1 MPRAATIKDLKRQI
15 EHVAELPLAA
25 ALEDEVTGWSQQGW
39 PGVTATTR
47 SLLAHWFNR
56 EEEVGDRFHE
66 CQQRAIETVIYC
78 HEILREPDLTTLY
91 AKLAPLILR
100 DHSNIREDVASLPFE
115 RYCLKM
121 ATGSGKTWVL
131 IALLVWQYF
140 NALRVE
146 DPGRFSYRFLIV
158 APGQEVLDR
167 LSDAFRGRRI
177 TGSDRRNPATADLQS
192 DLFMPPTPA
201 WRGQFHLEAL
211 GPDDVRPNRS
221 SPEGPFYVLTNWQ
234 QFRLPRRRVSFLDR
248 ALGGDLEDLTKGEL
262 LAYLLTRHPD
272 LVVMNDEA
280 HHVHSKLSA
289 TGDELVWRHFLKVV
303 HTEMLRV
310 HEAEAGTFLQLD
322 FSATPFFG
330 TGAKRDYFPHIVYD
344 FSLLDAMREML
355 VKQLFLEERE
365 GMAAERAK
373 ELDFRAERSDAPK
386 GKRGTVTGLSM
397 GQKILIDIG
406 RAKLEQLAVDFKQ
419 RGINRKPVMMIL
431 TEETDVVVPVQDYLA
446 SKVDA
451 GGNPYDA
458 TRVMAVHSELGDA
471 ELTKARRRLDAID
484 NDDDPLCVVISVLML
499 REGFDKTNICVSV
512 VLRATEADLLLE
524 QIVGRGVRLMFPPTK
539 YPELIESKREAV
551 VALQKHQR
559 PENSLDFLF
568 IVEHPKFRAFYEA
581 LRQAGYTIGGGD
593 TTTIAPAGDLE
604 TIPFDPARIGD
615 LDVAWPVQT
624 YSEGKGIDF
633 EKIDAS
639 RLATY
644 PALSFDALKKLVQ
657 GISIQDVHAETGT
670 KVKTWKLDNRYF
682 DYAFFLG
689 QAAGAI
695 ARAGTP
701 TPLLTAERARVS
713 AVIDEYV
720 GSYLFRE
727 PIDFTK
733 RENYTVLNYTEVF
746 EHVVRVVRNALVEAM
761 DQGRYEVRRGEWR
774 RLSDVPS
781 ILLRHSKSVKTQKC
795 IYPRQ
800 GYQAIGGGLERWFI
814 ANVLEVSA
822 EVTAFA
828 KLDKKHNLVIA
839 WRDLDG
845 VLRKYEVDFIVR
857 TDAGVFIVET
867 KGDRDLESP
876 GVALKARA
884 ASGWAA
890 NASDL
895 EPPEGLKQARHFEY
909 LLVAESTIESNPGM
923 GFDALLAH
931 GRATRDRVVNRAEER
946 LFSR

>member
-1 MPRAATIKDLKRQI
+1 MPRSATIRDLKRQV

-25 ALEDEVTGWSQQGW
+25 ALKDEVAGWSQQGW
-39 PGVTATTR
+39 PGVTVTTR
-47 SLLAHWFNR
+47 SLLVHWFNR
-56 EEEVGDRFHE
+56 EEEVGDRFHQ

-78 HEILREPDLTTLY
+78 HEILREPDLTSLY
-91 AKLAPLILR
+91 TKLAPQTIR
-100 DHSNIREDVASLPFE
+100 DHSNIRDDVASLPFE

-140 NALRVE
+140 NALRGE
-146 DPGRFSYRFLIV
+146 NPGRFSYRFLIV
-158 APGQEVLDR
+158 VPGQEVLDR

-177 TGSDRRNPATADLQS
+177 LGTDRRDPATADVQR
-192 DLFMPPTPA
+192 DLFIPPTPG

-211 GPDDVRPNRS
+211 GPDDVRPNRAP
-221 SPEGPFYVLTNWQ
+221 PEGPFFVLTNWQ
-234 QFRLPRRRVSFLDR
+234 QFRLPRRRASFLDR

-262 LAYLLTRHPD
+262 LAYLLTQHAD

-280 HHVHSKLSA
+280 HHVHSKLSV
-289 TGDELVWRHFLKVV
+289 TGDELVWRRFLKVL
-303 HTEMLRV
+303 HSEMQRI
-310 HEAEAGTFLQLD
+310 HETEAGTFLQLD

-330 TGAKRDYFPHIVYD
+330 TGEKRDYFPHIIYD

-373 ELDFRAERSDAPK
+373 ELDFRAERSDSPK

-406 RAKLEQLAVDFKQ
+406 RAKLEQLASDFKQ

-431 TEETDVVVPVQDYLA
+431 TEETDVVGPVQDYLA

-458 TRVMAVHSELGDA
+458 TRVLAVHSELGDA
-471 ELTKARRRLDAID
+471 DLSKARQRLDAID
-484 NDDDPLCVVISVLML
+484 RDDDPLCVVISVLML

-524 QIVGRGVRLMFPPTK
+524 QIVGRGVRLMFPQAA
-539 YPELIESKREAV
+539 YPELIEPKREAV
-551 VALQKHQR
+551 LALQKHQR

-568 IVEHPKFRAFYEA
+568 VVEHPKFRAFYQA
-581 LRQAGYTIGGGD
+581 LREAGYTIGGGD

-604 TIPFDPARIGD
+604 TVPLDSARIGD
-615 LDVAWPVQT
+615 LDIAWPMQI
-624 YSEGKGIDF
+624 YSEGRGIDF
-633 EKIDAS
+633 DKIEPS
-639 RLATY
+639 RFAAY
-644 PALSFDALKKLVQ
+644 PALSFDALQKLVQ

-670 KVKTWKLDNRYF
+670 KVKAWKLDNRYF
-682 DYAFFLG
+682 DYGFFLR

-695 ARAGTP
+695 ARSGTP
-701 TPLLTAERARVS
+701 TPLLTAELARVS

-720 GSYLFRE
+720 GTYLFRQ
-727 PIDFTK
+727 PIDFTQ

-746 EHVVRVVRNALVEAM
+746 EHVVRIVRNALVEAM

-774 RLSDVPS
+774 RLSDVPE
-781 ILLRHSKSVKTQKC
+781 ILLRRSKSLKTDKC

-800 GYQAIGGGLERWFI
+800 GYQAMGGGLERWFM

-857 TDAGVFIVET
+857 SHEGVFIVET
-867 KGDRDLESP
+867 KGDRDLDSP

-884 ASGWAA
+884 ASGWSA

-895 EPPEGLKQARHFEY
+895 EVPDGLKQPRHFEY

-931 GRATRDRVVNRAEER
+931 GRAMRDRVVSRAEER